1 LKIKPYNAI
10 DFLQELGENAELFLD
25 GLSWDVSNM
34 NFREMLT
41 LMGPE
46 IEKAVEIVLQSE
58 EAGNWK
64 YQKDRKRWVYWKEA

>member
-1 LKIKPYNAI
+1 MKIKPYNAI

-64 YQKDRKRWVYWKEA
+64 YQKDRKGWVYWKEA